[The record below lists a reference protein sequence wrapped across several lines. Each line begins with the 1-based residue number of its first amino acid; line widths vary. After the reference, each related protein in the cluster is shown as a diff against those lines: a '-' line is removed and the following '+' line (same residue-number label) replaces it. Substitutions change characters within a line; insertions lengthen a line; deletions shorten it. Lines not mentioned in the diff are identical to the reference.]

1 MHPQAVPAV
10 RIEQWRRRIRTAGI
24 AALARTA
31 RLLALAA
38 LPIAESAAAAPWPG
52 EWDFVALLG
61 GEPIGAHRYVVT
73 PSGAH
78 SFTVISDARFDVK
91 ILGIPVY
98 RYRHRAVEHWDGDCL
113 QAIDSRTD
121 DDGRL
126 ERVRGWLDGQRFV
139 LDARPD
145 GGRAAPPGAGLEVSD
160 CVMSFAYWSPALPA
174 RDRLLDPATGKL
186 VPVTFAPLPALTID
200 VRGLPTAVRGLRI
213 SGFTNPIDVWYADGR
228 WVGLDTTVDG
238 GRRLSYRLR

>member
-1 MHPQAVPAV
+1 MDPQAHPAA
-10 RIEQWRRRIRTAGI
+10 RTEQWCRRTRTGGI

-38 LPIAESAAAAPWPG
+38 LPFAESAAAAPWPS
-52 EWDFVALLG
+52 EWEFVALLG
-61 GEPIGAHRYVVT
+61 GEPIGTHRYVVT

-78 SFTVISDARFDVK
+78 SFTVASDARFDVK

-98 RYRHRAVEHWDGDCL
+98 RYRHRAVEQWEGDCL

-121 DDGRL
+121 DDGRI
-126 ERVRGWLDGQRFV
+126 EQVRGRLDGKRFV
-139 LDARPD
+139 LDAHSD
-145 GGRAAPPGAGLEVSD
+145 GSGAATAGVEVSG
-160 CVMSFAYWSPALPA
+160 CVMSFAYWNPALAA

-186 VPVTFAPLPALTID
+186 VAVTFASLPPLTID
-200 VRGLPTAVRGLRI
+200 VRGLQTSVRGLRI
-213 SGFTNPIDVWYADGR
+213 SGLANPIDVWYADDR

-238 GRRLSYRLR
+238 GRRLSYRVR